1 MESPFAGLEE
11 QSGPSSAIID
21 LNIFDVNPLE
31 SNNERTKEVVEQ
43 QIFML
48 LDSCFWDLPNIPYD
62 KISKGFEDI
71 NRFLALQAVSENH
84 NLSEFI
90 KQGLSQAVREYNWR
104 ESLYRSMLKSWN
116 SLGLDIESSKPSE
129 FHPQIE
135 DLVKNFYSEFDKL
148 LQLFNKGLLN
158 CPLRLSL
165 FPAVSVFGG
174 FFKEILQ
181 ELKNQTTR
189 KKIQLKLCPGV
200 EPPQIKRIQRQYF
213 KIIKKPYIEW
223 NAYCKQEVIEI
234 EHEPS
239 CIMVPLLHRLM
250 NYTSQVKTHVLS
262 YFAPTDWEVT
272 RISAHIVEGNYKT
285 AIIKRT
291 ACKQN
296 KGLAEVEIT
305 YPRITRDH
313 IWCKVQLEGVMSKKS
328 VQEIKIPEFKTIIV
342 TVDEDGEHELPP
354 EFLQEID

>member
-1 MESPFAGLEE
+1 MESPFVDLAEGTGPG
-11 QSGPSSAIID
+11 SGVMD
-21 LNIFDVNPLE
+21 LNIFDANPLE

-48 LDSCFWDLPNIPYD
+48 LDSCFWDLPHIPYD
-62 KISKGFEDI
+62 KISKGFEEI
-71 NRFLALQAVSENH
+71 NRFLALHEISENH
-84 NLSEFI
+84 NLNEFI
-90 KQGLSQAVREYNWR
+90 KQGLRQAVREYNWK
-104 ESLYRSMLKSWN
+104 ESLYKSMLKSWN
-116 SLGLDIESSKPSE
+116 SLGLDIESAKPSE

-135 DLVKNFYSEFDKL
+135 DLVKNFYSEFGKL
-148 LQLFNKGLLN
+148 LHLFNEGLLN
-158 CPLRLSL
+158 CPLRFSL
-165 FPAVSVFGG
+165 FPAVNVFEG

-213 KIIKKPYIEW
+213 KIIKKPYTEW
-223 NAYCKQEVIEI
+223 NTYCKQEVIEI
-234 EHEPS
+234 EQEPS
-239 CIMVPLLHRLM
+239 CIMVPFLHRLM

-262 YFAPTDWEVT
+262 YFAPTGWEVT
-272 RISAHIVEGNYKT
+272 RISAHIVEGNYKAAT
-285 AIIKRT
+285 IKRT
-291 ACKQN
+291 ACRQN
-296 KGLAEVEIT
+296 KGLAEVEVT

-313 IWCKVQLEGVMSKKS
+313 IWCKVQLEGVLSKKS
-328 VQEIKIPEFKTIIV
+328 VQEIKIPEFKTTIV